1 MAFAREI
8 IESHDAASAIDNE
21 IKCNPKLADF
31 WEGLK
36 WRLARG
42 AETGYRVPRTHP
54 PTYVIHSY
62 HWGVAGIVVAY
73 RFSEDQV
80 DILNLR
86 IEALSQYE
94 AESP

>member
-8 IESHDAASAIDNE
+8 IESHDAASVIDND
-21 IKCNPKLADF
+21 IKRNPKLADF
-31 WEGLK
+31 WEGFK

-42 AETGYRVPRTHP
+42 AEMGYRVPRTHP
-54 PTYVIHSY
+54 PTYVIHFY

-86 IEALSQYE
+86 IETLSQCE
-94 AESP
+94 AKTP